1 MEDQAFQ
8 FSGISS
14 AALHTAGH
22 HNAEFAH
29 VTPIYATS
37 TFTFDTA
44 QQGMERFAGE
54 DKSRIYGRWGNP
66 TFNAAEETIAALE
79 AFTLTNEHGEPLRL
93 KALLH
98 SSGQAAM
105 STLFLSNLKAGDAVL
120 SHYSLYGGTHEL
132 FYKVLRDAGV
142 NTIIVDMHN
151 LDEVEDAIQKN
162 PSTRMV
168 HIETPANPT
177 TQCVDIGAITAIA
190 KKHGLI
196 VSVDNT
202 FATPYL
208 QQPFKFGV
216 DFVVHSTTKFL
227 NGHGTS
233 IGGVLLGKDIEWMK
247 QKAWK
252 WQVLLGGNT
261 SPFDAFL
268 LLNGLKTL
276 EVRMERH
283 CSNALQVAE
292 FLSQHNAV
300 EKVHYVGL
308 PSHPDNA
315 IAAKQ
320 MKHPGALMS
329 FEVKGGIEAGVK
341 FINRLKMCVRAVS
354 LGTVDTLISHPA
366 SMSHMGLSK
375 EERLKFGITDGLI
388 RLSVGI
394 ENLADILKD
403 FEQALSQSE

>member
-1 MEDQAFQ
+1 MENKTFQ
-8 FSGISS
+8 FTGISS
-14 AALHTAGH
+14 VALHTAGH
-22 HNAEFAH
+22 DNAEYSH

-44 QQGMERFAGE
+44 QQGMERFAGQ

-66 TFNAAEETIAALE
+66 TFTAAEETIAALE
-79 AFTLTNEHGEPLRL
+79 AFGLTNDNGEPLKL

-98 SSGQAAM
+98 GSGQAAM
-105 STLFLSNLKAGDAVL
+105 STLFLGNLKAGDAVL

-132 FYKVLRDAGV
+132 LYRVLGDAGID
-142 NTIIVDMHN
+142 TIIVDMRN
-151 LDEVEDAIQKN
+151 MDAVEDAIEKN
-162 PSTRMV
+162 SAIKMV

-177 TQCVDIGAITAIA
+177 TQCVDIAAVTAITKA
-190 KKHGLI
+190 HGLI

-202 FATPYL
+202 FATPFL
-208 QQPFKFGV
+208 QQPFKYGV

-233 IGGVLLGKDIEWMK
+233 IGGILIGRDIELMNTRM
-247 QKAWK
+247 WK

-268 LLNGLKTL
+268 LMNGLKTL
-276 EVRMERH
+276 EIRMERH
-283 CSNALQVAE
+283 CSNAMAVAE
-292 FLSQHNAV
+292 YLSRNNLV
-300 EKVHYVGL
+300 EQVHYVGL
-308 PSHPDNA
+308 PSHPDHA
-315 IAAKQ
+315 IANLQ

-329 FEVKGGIEAGVK
+329 FEIKGGIEAGKK
-341 FINRLKMCVRAVS
+341 FIDQLQMCVRAVS
-354 LGTVDTLISHPA
+354 LGTVDTLLSHPA

-375 EERLKFGITDGLI
+375 EERLQFGITDGLI

-394 ENLADILKD
+394 ENIGDILND
-403 FEQALSQSE
+403 FEQALKIL

>member
-1 MEDQAFQ
+1 MESEKFLL
-8 FSGISS
+8 SGLSS
-14 AALHTAGH
+14 VAMHTAGH

-66 TFNAAEETIAALE
+66 TFTAAEETIAALE
-79 AFTLTNEHGEPLRL
+79 AFGLTNEHGEPLKL

-98 SSGQAAM
+98 ASGQAAM
-105 STLFLSNLKAGDAVL
+105 TTLFLSNLKAGDAVL

-132 FYKVLRDAGV
+132 FHLVLGEAGI
-142 NTIIVDMHN
+142 NTVIVDMRNHN
-151 LDEVEDAIQKN
+151 EVEEAIKN
-162 PSTRMV
+162 NGNIKMV
-168 HIETPANPT
+168 HIETPANPA
-177 TQCVDIGAITAIA
+177 TQCVDIAAVTAIA
-190 KKHGLI
+190 KTHGLL

-202 FATPYL
+202 FATPVL
-208 QQPFKFGV
+208 QQPFKYGV
-216 DFVVHSTTKFL
+216 DFVFHSTTKFL

-233 IGGVLLGKDIEWMK
+233 IGGILIGKDIEFMK
-247 QKAWK
+247 TRVWK

-268 LLNGLKTL
+268 LMNGLKTL
-276 EVRMERH
+276 EIRMEKH
-283 CSNALQVAE
+283 CSNAAQVAA
-292 FLSQHNAV
+292 FLTNHSAIAQ
-300 EKVHYVGL
+300 VHYVGL
-308 PSHPDNA
+308 AAHPDHA
-315 IAAKQ
+315 IALKQ
-320 MKHPGALMS
+320 MKHAGALMS
-329 FEVKGGIEAGVK
+329 FEVKGGIEAGK
-341 FINRLKMCVRAVS
+341 QFIDRLQMCVRAVS

-366 SMSHMGLSK
+366 SMSHKGLSK

-394 ENLADILKD
+394 ENIADILND
-403 FEQALSQSE
+403 FEQALKTP